1 MTTLKTKLKKRFR
14 LFAKYSFAFLLI
26 FCITQC
32 TPSKDI
38 SEDSRSVIGQSN
50 FIFSGTIIKMNA
62 SNIDVTTNDPTAI
75 VLVDE
80 VIDAIPPYDQM
91 KGKEITVLLA
101 SDRDR
106 KPGEK
111 EVFYTMGWY
120 YGKTLGVKEIPN
132 NLKEVIVSDHKN
144 RIVEERFN
152 IENDSLSAELKRAS
166 IVVWGTIVETDIK
179 DENVPPFGSEHDPEF
194 RKASIEIKEILKGD
208 ISENLIDVYY
218 ASSVDV
224 MWSESPKPMKDQEGI
239 FLLHLDQAP
248 PIFKMQG
255 YTMLDIRDIQPTENL
270 ANIQSLLNK

>member
-1 MTTLKTKLKKRFR
+1 MTTLKIKLKNRFK
-14 LFAKYSFAFLLI
+14 LLAKYSFAFLLI
-26 FCITQC
+26 ICITQC
-32 TPSKDI
+32 NPSKDI
-38 SEDSRSVIGQSN
+38 SDDSRSVIGQSN
-50 FIFSGTIIKMNA
+50 FIFSGTIVKMNA

-132 NLKEVIVSDHKN
+132 NLKEVIVADHKK
-144 RIVEERFN
+144 IIAEERFN
-152 IENDSLSAELKRAS
+152 IENDSLSVELKRAR
-166 IVVWGTIVETDIK
+166 IVVLGIIVETGIK

-194 RKASIEIKEILKGD
+194 RKASIEIKEVLKGD

-224 MWSESPKPMKDQEGI
+224 MWSESPKPTKDQEGI

-248 PIFKMQG
+248 AIFKMRD
-255 YTMLDIRDIQPTENL
+255 YTMLDIRDIQPNENL
-270 ANIQSLLNK
+270 ANVKSLLNK

>member
-1 MTTLKTKLKKRFR
+1 MTTQKTKLKKRFR
-14 LFAKYSFAFLLI
+14 LLAKYSFALLFI
-26 FCITQC
+26 ICITQC

-38 SEDSRSVIGQSN
+38 SDDSRSVIGQSN
-50 FIFSGTIIKMNA
+50 FIFSGTIVKMNA
-62 SNIDVTTNDPTAI
+62 SNIDVSTNDPTAI

-144 RIVEERFN
+144 RIAEERFN

-166 IVVWGTIVETDIK
+166 VVVLGTIVETDIK
-179 DENVPPFGSEHDPEF
+179 DEKVPPFGSEHDPEF
-194 RKASIEIKEILKGD
+194 RKASIEIKEVLKGD

-248 PIFKMQG
+248 AIFKMQG
-255 YTMLDIRDIQPTENL
+255 YTMLDIRDIQPPENL